1 MVLEVQARHSSVASL
16 LKIIG
21 TSTSITIL
29 CRFIVLLIIAISFWG
44 VFWVDGSS
52 RPRIKQT
59 FAQNVS
65 SIAGVEANEHAA
77 LHWLSNLSEPWL
89 LIIDN
94 ADDHDL
100 KLDEYFPRGNR
111 GHILITTRDPL
122 NKLYGTIGDTFFEF
136 QGLKT
141 DEARCL
147 LLTAAGEKQPWNST
161 LFNIA
166 TTIAKTLGY
175 LALAIT
181 HAGKTIR
188 QGYCKLHEYLEF
200 YERQW
205 KKTRQRRQAVKTRDA
220 ADDLGVFATFDLN
233 RQALEIRDTEASRDA
248 LQLLDTFAF
257 LHNQNIRFEIL
268 SRAVTNSEVEF
279 AQQEQDKEK
288 EAQTRADSPPCDWPR
303 WWKKTAFAVLA
314 FIYESRSPPVLPSE
328 SFMHYP
334 FLNVG
339 TIRLM
344 DDRLSALAGDLGSLI
359 QTVYVQLYG
368 SSRSSH

>member
-1 MVLEVQARHSSVASL
+1 MVL
-16 LKIIG
+16 II
-21 TSTSITIL
+21 
-29 CRFIVLLIIAISFWG
+29 VPSFWG

-52 RPRIKQT
+52 RPRLKQT
-59 FAQNVS
+59 FSQNVS
-65 SIAGVEANEHAA
+65 IIAGVEANENAA

-100 KLDEYFPRGNR
+100 NLDEYFPRGDR

-122 NKLYGTIGDTFFEF
+122 NKSYGTVGEKFFEF

-147 LLTAAGEKQPWNST
+147 LLTAAGQKKPWDSA
-161 LFNIA
+161 LFSIA
-166 TTIAKTLGY
+166 TTIAKTLGH

-205 KKTRQRRQAVKTRDA
+205 KKTRQRRQAVKTKDA

-248 LQLLDTFAF
+248 LQLLNTFAF

-268 SRAVTNSEVEF
+268 RRAVTNSELER
-279 AQQEQDKEK
+279 AQQEGDKEK
-288 EAQTRADSPPCDWPR
+288 EARTRADSPPPDWST
-303 WWKKTAFAVLA
+303 WWKKTSFAILA
-314 FIYESRSPPVLPSE
+314 FIYENRSPPVLPRE
-328 SFMHYP
+328 SFTH
-334 FLNVG
+334 
-339 TIRLM
+339 
-344 DDRLSALAGDLGSLI
+344 LSIFSIWDHSANG
-359 QTVYVQLYG
+359 
-368 SSRSSH
+368 